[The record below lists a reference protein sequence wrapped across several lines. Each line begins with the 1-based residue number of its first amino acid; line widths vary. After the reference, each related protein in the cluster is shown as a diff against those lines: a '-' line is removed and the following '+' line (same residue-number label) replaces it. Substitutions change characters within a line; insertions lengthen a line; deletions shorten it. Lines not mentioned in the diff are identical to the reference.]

1 MKNNKTVTAEQLAL
15 GLVFS
20 VGMSGGAAAQTADT
34 SNIALEEVLVTA
46 QKKEETLQD
55 ASLSVVAFSADRLQR
70 LGVHQAHEVG
80 EYTPNLSIH
89 KNAGN
94 TASAAYY
101 IRGIGQGDPGLA
113 IESSVGLYLDGVY
126 IGQGAASAFDLVDM
140 ERIEVLRGPQGTLYG
155 RNTTGGAINVISR
168 KPTGELGFE
177 QTVSVGNR
185 GYWRSLS
192 RLNLPS
198 YNGVSTQLS
207 YLRSEH
213 DGYIKNA
220 FPGGE
225 QPGERSNEAYRIALN
240 WQASDN
246 LSIDYAYDYSS
257 IDGME
262 NAFQLTFVS
271 PVHVGVGGSQYS
283 DALNNASEDRLS
295 QFALDQLDER
305 NTEVQGHTLVVNWEL
320 GDVTVKSITA
330 FREFDERSRGTDLDG
345 GAYVSRGDAST
356 FFAPLPPGTPVS
368 LFTATL
374 DHWQEQW
381 SQEFQLLGSAFDGQ
395 IEYVA
400 GLYYFDEEGFES
412 NPQAFAFPSLF
423 VGGAFGQT
431 TQLGAP
437 LFNYDVDNESVA
449 AYGELTWIPAAF
461 DRKLELTLGARYTRD
476 ERASSVRHTN
486 LQRLGL
492 EQLQG
497 SDSWSNVNP
506 SFTLNYHFSDD
517 VSVYARVASA
527 YKSGGFNPRTIDPD
541 LFTQPFDE
549 EDVLSYELGL
559 KSEWL
564 DRRLRLNAAAF
575 YTDFEDMQV
584 SQFRAGQL
592 GATSVTVNA
601 GEATIAGVEIDLQAV
616 LAEGLFLNVSYGY
629 LDSDIDEY
637 LFTNSQGIT
646 ADLADEASMSLA
658 PENSASI
665 GLEYRFAETA
675 VGAPVLSVDWSYK
688 DEFHFTSIST
698 AANGAHETI
707 KADDYSLL
715 NARFMW
721 DDLPLGEGR
730 GRILLW
736 GKNLTD
742 EEYRVAG
749 IDFGGLGFAGN
760 VYGEP
765 KSYGIDLIY
774 EFN

>member
-1 MKNNKTVTAEQLAL
+1 
-15 GLVFS
+15 
-20 VGMSGGAAAQTADT
+20 
-34 SNIALEEVLVTA
+34 
-46 QKKEETLQD
+46 
-55 ASLSVVAFSADRLQR
+55 
-70 LGVHQAHEVG
+70 
-80 EYTPNLSIH
+80 
-89 KNAGN
+89 
-94 TASAAYY
+94 
-101 IRGIGQGDPGLA
+101 
-113 IESSVGLYLDGVY
+113 
-126 IGQGAASAFDLVDM
+126 
-140 ERIEVLRGPQGTLYG
+140 
-155 RNTTGGAINVISR
+155 
-168 KPTGELGFE
+168 
-177 QTVSVGNR
+177 
-185 GYWRSLS
+185 
-192 RLNLPS
+192 
-198 YNGVSTQLS
+198 
-207 YLRSEH
+207 
-213 DGYIKNA
+213 
-220 FPGGE
+220 
-225 QPGERSNEAYRIALN
+225 
-240 WQASDN
+240 
-246 LSIDYAYDYSS
+246 
-257 IDGME
+257 
-262 NAFQLTFVS
+262 
-271 PVHVGVGGSQYS
+271 
-283 DALNNASEDRLS
+283 
-295 QFALDQLDER
+295 
-305 NTEVQGHTLVVNWEL
+305 
-320 GDVTVKSITA
+320 
-330 FREFDERSRGTDLDG
+330 
-345 GAYVSRGDAST
+345 
-356 FFAPLPPGTPVS
+356 
-368 LFTATL
+368 
-374 DHWQEQW
+374 
-381 SQEFQLLGSAFDGQ
+381 
-395 IEYVA
+395 
-400 GLYYFDEEGFES
+400 
-412 NPQAFAFPSLF
+412 
-423 VGGAFGQT
+423 
-431 TQLGAP
+431 
-437 LFNYDVDNESVA
+437 
-449 AYGELTWIPAAF
+449 
-461 DRKLELTLGARYTRD
+461 
-476 ERASSVRHTN
+476 
-486 LQRLGL
+486 
-492 EQLQG
+492 
-497 SDSWSNVNP
+497 
-506 SFTLNYHFSDD
+506 
-517 VSVYARVASA
+517 VASA